1 MKLLIASMLL
11 LFGPIKGFK
20 CYVKKFFPDEYGN
33 ANFSDSS
40 QELRKKL
47 YSAAATNF
55 VVFAA
60 VMAGVW
66 YEWRIEP
73 TFINCV
79 KAGSAYIAL
88 TVTLGRGGWNIQT
101 HKGNTLTE
109 RIDRHIY
116 KLAQYINVA
125 IMLVTLYYP
134 GK

>member
-11 LFGPIKGFK
+11 LFGPIKGFE
-20 CYVKKFFPDEYGN
+20 CYVKKFYPDEYGN
-33 ANFSDSS
+33 PNFSDSS
-40 QELRKKL
+40 QELRKKIH
-47 YSAAATNF
+47 SAAATNS
-55 VVFAA
+55 VFFTA
-60 VMAGVW
+60 VMAGIW

-101 HKGNTLTE
+101 YKGNSLTE
-109 RIDRHIY
+109 RIDRLIY

-125 IMLVTLYYP
+125 ILLVTVYYP

>member
-11 LFGPIKGFK
+11 LFGPSKGFE
-20 CYVKKFFPDEYGN
+20 CYVKKFLPDEYDN
-33 ANFSDSS
+33 PNFSDSS
-40 QELRKKL
+40 QGLRKKL
-47 YSAAATNF
+47 HSAAATNF
-55 VVFAA
+55 VFFAV
-60 VMAGVW
+60 VMVGIW

-79 KAGSAYIAL
+79 KAESAYIAL

-101 HKGNTLTE
+101 YKGNTLTE
-109 RIDRHIY
+109 RIDRCIY

-125 IMLVTLYYP
+125 ILLVTLYYP